1 MNKTTW
7 MIVAGASAL
16 AVALRI
22 ADLPWLNFSALAALF
37 VLCGAVVRPTW
48 LGILI
53 PLGCRLLTDLF
64 VSRENGFGDVTAL
77 VFVYAAYS
85 VIFALARW
93 LQPQRIKSAFGTGLL
108 AATAFFLIT
117 NFGSWYMPYDGVHYM
132 YPQTL
137 NGLLSSYINGI
148 WFARGTFLGDV
159 GFTILFIG
167 MMQLQAMFVKN
178 EATVATSTTAADL

>member
-7 MIVAGASAL
+7 IIVAGASAL

-22 ADLPWLNFSALAALF
+22 AELPWMNFSALAALF

-53 PLGCRLLTDLF
+53 PLSCRLLTDVF
-64 VSRENGFGDVTAL
+64 ISRDNGFTDVTAL
-77 VFVYAAYS
+77 IFVYAAYS
-85 VIFALARW
+85 MIFAFARW
-93 LQPQRIKSAFGTGLL
+93 IQPQRIESAFGTGLL
-108 AATAFFLIT
+108 AAIAFFLIT
-117 NFGSWYMPYDGVHYM
+117 NFGSWCMPYDGVHYM

-159 GFTILFIG
+159 GFTVLFIG
-167 MMQLQAMFVKN
+167 TMQLQGLFTKN
-178 EATVATSTTAADL
+178 EATVATKATAANM